1 MYEQYTDKQIVEM
14 LVPKLNKAGIEWNWG
29 DVLVKYPERNKNM
42 IKAIASIYRLAYAR
56 GQLGQSFIVGEKKNK
71 ESVSPFKA
79 GDKVKFLGLSE
90 DEALVG
96 SQFYPPVNTVGEVVE
111 VLSPEFCFV
120 QWPKGAIY
128 SNGALSCPN
137 RFLEKVTDEK
147 VDEKVTEHWV
157 PATKDNVKIGSKVMM
172 LDGELHNEKPQWFPV
187 VGTVGIVRNLWYIN
201 CEVQWSKGTTSW
213 EDKWWCNYEHLEVLL
228 SEG

>member
-14 LVPKLNKAGIEWNWG
+14 LKPKLIKIMDGMDGILDTAFEHSESG
-29 DVLVKYPERNKNM
+29 RNL
-42 IKAIASIYRLAYAR
+42 IKLIATIYRSAYIR
-56 GQLGQSFIVGEKKNK
+56 GQLGRSFIIGEKKDK

-111 VLSPEFCFV
+111 ILSSEFCFV
-120 QWPKGAIY
+120 QWPNGAVY

-137 RFLEKVTDEK
+137 CFLEKVIDEK
-147 VDEKVTEHWV
+147 VIEHWV
-157 PATKDNVKIGSKVMM
+157 PATKNNVCKGS
-172 LDGELHNEKPQWFPV
+172 N
-187 VGTVGIVRNLWYIN
+187 VRYIN
-201 CEVQWSKGTTSW
+201 AKKSEQHPEFYPSYGTIGKVVSVVDDNTYLVQWPDYTTAWFANQS
-213 EDKWWCNYEHLEVLL
+213 DIEVLL
-228 SEG
+228 CEE

>member
-14 LVPKLNKAGIEWNWG
+14 LIPKLNKVVPNVCWDDCVVRPDSNREI
-29 DVLVKYPERNKNM
+29 
-42 IKAIASIYRLAYAR
+42 IKTIATVYRSAYIR
-56 GQLGQSFIVGEKKNK
+56 GQLGRSFIIGEKKEK
-71 ESVSPFKA
+71 ESVPLFKT

-96 SQFYPPVNTVGEVVE
+96 SQFYPPVNTIGEVVE

-147 VDEKVTEHWV
+147 VTEHWV
-157 PATKDNVKIGSKVMM
+157 PATKDNVKVGNKVRMI
-172 LDGELHNEKPQWFPV
+172 DGKIHNEKPQWFPI
-187 VGTVGIVRNLWYIN
+187 VGTVGIVRNLYYIN
-201 CEVQWSKGTTSW
+201 CEVQWPKGTTSW
-213 EDKWWCNYEHLEVLL
+213 KDKWWCSYDLLEVLL
-228 SEG
+228 

>member
-14 LVPKLNKAGIEWNWG
+14 LIPKLKAAELGWNWE
-29 DVLVKYPERNKNM
+29 VLIKYPERNKNM
-42 IKAIASIYRLAYAR
+42 LKAIATIYRSAYIR
-56 GQLGQSFIVGEKKNK
+56 GQLGRSFIIGEKKDK
-71 ESVSPFKA
+71 ESVSSFKA
-79 GDKVKFLGLSE
+79 GDKVKFFGLSE

-147 VDEKVTEHWV
+147 VTEHWV

-172 LDGELHNEKPQWFPV
+172 IDGELHNEKPQWFPV

>member
-1 MYEQYTDKQIVEM
+1 MYEQYTDKQIVKM
-14 LVPKLNKAGIEWNWG
+14 LIPKLRQAVPELEWSAIKDNPDFFSVTNK
-29 DVLVKYPERNKNM
+29 M
-42 IKAIASIYRLAYAR
+42 IATIYRSAYIR
-56 GQLGQSFIVGEKKNK
+56 GQLGRSFIIGEKKDK
-71 ESVSPFKA
+71 KSVSSFKI

-147 VDEKVTEHWV
+147 VDEKVIEHWV
-157 PATKDNVKIGSKVMM
+157 PATKDNVKIGSKVRMIN
-172 LDGELHNEKPQWFPV
+172 GKLHNEIPRWFPV
-187 VGTVGIVRNLWYIN
+187 VGTVGIVRNLCDIN
-201 CEVQWSKGTTSW
+201 CDVQWPKGTTSW
-213 EDKWWCNYEHLEVLL
+213 QNKWLCNYEHLEVLL
-228 SEG
+228 CE

>member
-14 LVPKLNKAGIEWNWG
+14 LKPKLIKIMDGMDGILDTALEHSESG
-29 DVLVKYPERNKNM
+29 RNL
-42 IKAIASIYRLAYAR
+42 IKLIATIYRSAYIR
-56 GQLGQSFIVGEKKNK
+56 GQLGRSFIIGEKKDK

-120 QWPKGAIY
+120 QWPKCAVY

-137 RFLEKVTDEK
+137 RFLEKVI
-147 VDEKVTEHWV
+147 DEKVTEHWV
-157 PATKDNVKIGSKVMM
+157 PAIKDNVKVGSKVMM
-172 LDGELHNEKPQWFPV
+172 IDGELHNEKPLWFPA
-187 VGTVGIVRNLWYIN
+187 VGTVGIVRKLDYIN
-201 CEVQWSKGTTSW
+201 CEVQWPKGTTSW
-213 EDKWWCNYEHLEVLL
+213 QDKWWCNYEHLEVLL
-228 SEG
+228 CE

>member
-14 LVPKLNKAGIEWNWG
+14 LKPKLAKLGWG
-29 DVLVKYPERNKNM
+29 KD
-42 IKAIASIYRLAYAR
+42 IDSIYHSTIATIYRSAYIR
-56 GQLGQSFIVGEKKNK
+56 GQLGRSFIIGEKKDK
-71 ESVSPFKA
+71 ESVPFFKT

-111 VLSPEFCFV
+111 VLSSEFCFV

-137 RFLEKVTDEK
+137 RFLEKVI
-147 VDEKVTEHWV
+147 DEKVTEHWV
-157 PATKDNVKIGSKVMM
+157 PATKDNVKVGNKVRMIDETGHRDIPEW
-172 LDGELHNEKPQWFPV
+172 LPNAGT
-187 VGTVGIVRNLWYIN
+187 VGTVTEVRFPTCLI
-201 CEVQWSKGTTSW
+201 QWPKGSTSGK
-213 EDKWWCNYEHLEVLL
+213 DKWYCNGIRLEVLL
-228 SEG
+228 CE

>member
-14 LVPKLNKAGIEWNWG
+14 LKPKLAKIMDGMDGMLDTALEHSESG
-29 DVLVKYPERNKNM
+29 RNL
-42 IKAIASIYRLAYAR
+42 IKLIVTIYRSAYIR
-56 GQLGQSFIVGEKKNK
+56 GQLGRSFIIGEQKDK
-71 ESVSPFKA
+71 ESVSLFKT

-120 QWPKGAIY
+120 QWPKGAVY

-137 RFLEKVTDEK
+137 CFLEKVTDEK
-147 VDEKVTEHWV
+147 VTEPWL
-157 PATKDNVKIGSKVMM
+157 PATKDNVKVGSKVRMINS
-172 LDGELHNEKPQWFPV
+172 ELHNENPRWFPA
-187 VGTVGIVRNLWYIN
+187 VGTVGIVRKLDYIN
-201 CEVQWSKGTTSW
+201 CEVQWPKGTTSW
-213 EDKWWCNYEHLEVLL
+213 QDKWWCNYEHLEVLL
-228 SEG
+228 CE

>member
-14 LVPKLNKAGIEWNWG
+14 LKPKLTKIMDGMLDTALEHSESG
-29 DVLVKYPERNKNM
+29 RNL
-42 IKAIASIYRLAYAR
+42 IKLIATIYRSAYIR
-56 GQLGQSFIVGEKKNK
+56 GQLGRSFIIGEQKDK
-71 ESVSPFKA
+71 ESVSLFKT

-120 QWPKGAIY
+120 QWPKGAVY

-137 RFLEKVTDEK
+137 CFLEKVTDEK
-147 VDEKVTEHWV
+147 VTEPWF
-157 PATKDNVKIGSKVMM
+157 PATKDNVKVGSKVRMINS
-172 LDGELHNEKPQWFPV
+172 ELHNENPRWFPA
-187 VGTVGIVRNLWYIN
+187 VGTVGIVRKLDYIN
-201 CEVQWSKGTTSW
+201 CEVQWPKGTTSW
-213 EDKWWCNYEHLEVLL
+213 QDKWWCNYEHLEVLL
-228 SEG
+228 CE